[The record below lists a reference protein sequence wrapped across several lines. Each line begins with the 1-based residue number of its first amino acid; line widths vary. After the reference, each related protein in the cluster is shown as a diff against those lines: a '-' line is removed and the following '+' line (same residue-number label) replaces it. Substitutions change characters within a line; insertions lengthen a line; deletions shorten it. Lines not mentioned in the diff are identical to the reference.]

1 MIKVDKIIS
10 ATWIYTGED
19 QDKVLF
25 DHSIV
30 VSDQKIRDIQPT
42 IKAHEMYE
50 AEVTYQL
57 SDHILLPG
65 LINAHTHSAMS
76 LLKGY
81 ADDLQLETWLNDY
94 IWPAESK
101 FVSYDFVLDGSELAI
116 AEMIKGGTTTF
127 NDMYFFPEATA
138 KAVENFGIRANIG
151 LVVMEFPSNYANDP
165 QEYLNKGF
173 EFRDNWRDNK
183 LISTSIAPHAPYSV
197 SNSTF
202 ELINTYAEQL
212 NLTIHTH
219 LHETRNE
226 IEESIKQFSS
236 TPIERLSELGLLGP
250 KLMAAHCVHLSEND
264 MYQLKSNGVS
274 VLCNISSNM
283 KLGSGF
289 VDIYKLINNNIN
301 IAIGTDSSASNN
313 RLDMFSEMRSMALN
327 NKALTMKSEF
337 LKPSEVIKMATI
349 NGAKALGLDHITGS
363 IVKNKYADI
372 IAVNLDRIDT
382 QPCYDPLASLVYCA
396 DRTSVEYVW
405 INGDTK
411 LKERVLVDIDENE
424 ILQKVK
430 SWKNKINQT

>member
-30 VSDQKIRDIQPT
+30 VSDKKIRDIQPT

-50 AEVTYQL
+50 AELTYQL

-65 LINAHTHSAMS
+65 LINVHTHSAMS

-138 KAVENFGIRANIG
+138 KAVENLGIRANIG

-226 IEESIKQFSS
+226 IEESIKQFGS

-264 MYQLKSNGVS
+264 IYQLKSNGVS
-274 VLCNISSNM
+274 VLCNVSSNM

-289 VDIYKLINNNIN
+289 VDVYKLINNNIN

-411 LKERVLVDIDENE
+411 LKERVLVNIDENE

-430 SWKNKINQT
+430 SWKNKIN

>member
-1 MIKVDKIIS
+1 MIRVDKIIS

-19 QDKVLF
+19 LDEVLF

-30 VSDQKIRDIQPT
+30 VNDQKIRDIQPT

-50 AEVTYQL
+50 AEETFQL

-101 FVSYDFVLDGSELAI
+101 FVNYDFVLDGSELAI

-138 KAVENFGIRANIG
+138 EAVKNLGIRANIG

-173 EFRDNWRDNK
+173 EFKDNWRDNK
-183 LISTSIAPHAPYSV
+183 LITTSIAPHAPYSV

-264 MYQLKSNGVS
+264 VYQLKSNRVS

-289 VDIYKLINNNIN
+289 VDVYKLINNNIN

-313 RLDMFSEMRSMALN
+313 RLDMFSEMRSIALN

-337 LKPSEVIKMATI
+337 LKPAEVLRMATI
-349 NGAKALGLDHITGS
+349 NGAKALGIDDITGS

-372 IAVNLDRIDT
+372 IAINLDRIDT
-382 QPCYDPLASLVYCA
+382 QPCYDPLASLIYCA

-405 INGDTK
+405 INGETK
-411 LKERVLVDIDENE
+411 LKEKVLVNIDENE

>member
-50 AEVTYQL
+50 AELTYQL

-101 FVSYDFVLDGSELAI
+101 FVNYDFVLDGSELAI

-138 KAVENFGIRANIG
+138 KAVENLGIRANIG

-264 MYQLKSNGVS
+264 IYQLKSNGVS

-289 VDIYKLINNNIN
+289 VDVYKLINNNIN

-411 LKERVLVDIDENE
+411 LKERVLVNIDENE

>member
-10 ATWIYTGED
+10 ATWIFTGED
-19 QDKVLF
+19 QNEVLI
-25 DHSIV
+25 DHSV
-30 VSDQKIRDIQPT
+30 VVNNKKIQDIQPT
-42 IKAHEMYE
+42 TKVHEIYE
-50 AEVTYQL
+50 AEETYQL
-57 SDHILLPG
+57 SNHILLPG
-65 LINAHTHSAMS
+65 LINSHTHSAMS

-81 ADDLQLETWLNDY
+81 ADDFQLEKWLNEH

-101 FVSYDFVLDGSELAI
+101 FVNYEFVRDGSELAI
-116 AEMIKGGTTTF
+116 AEMIKSGTTTF
-127 NDMYFFPEATA
+127 NDMYFYPEATA
-138 KAVENFGIRANIG
+138 EASNYIGIRANIG

-226 IEESIKQFSS
+226 IEESIRQYSS
-236 TPIERLSELGLLGP
+236 TPIERLGELGLLGP
-250 KLMAAHCVHLSEND
+250 NLMAAHCVHLGEND
-264 MYQLKSNGVS
+264 LYQLESNGVS

-289 VDIYKLINNNIN
+289 VDVYKLTKNNIN

-313 RLDMFSEMRSMALN
+313 RLDMFTEMRSMALN
-327 NKALTMKSEF
+327 SKALTMKSEF
-337 LKPSEVIKMATI
+337 LKPAEVIKMATI
-349 NGAKALGLDHITGS
+349 NGAKALGLDAITGS
-363 IVKNKYADI
+363 IVKDKCADI

-405 INGDTK
+405 INGETK
-411 LKERVLVDIDENE
+411 LKERALVNIDENE

-430 SWKNKINQT
+430 LWKNKINQI

>member
-30 VSDQKIRDIQPT
+30 VSDQKIQDIQPN

-50 AEVTYQL
+50 AEETYQL

-101 FVSYDFVLDGSELAI
+101 FVNYDFVLDGSKLAI

-138 KAVENFGIRANIG
+138 EASKNLGIRANIG

-173 EFRDNWRDNK
+173 EFRDHLRDNK

-289 VDIYKLINNNIN
+289 VDVYQLINNNIN

-337 LKPSEVIKMATI
+337 LKPSEVLKMATI

>member
-1 MIKVDKIIS
+1 MIRVNKIIS

-42 IKAHEMYE
+42 IKAHDMYE

-138 KAVENFGIRANIG
+138 KAVENLGIRANIG

-226 IEESIKQFSS
+226 IEESIKQFGS

-289 VDIYKLINNNIN
+289 VDVYKLINNNIN

-411 LKERVLVDIDENE
+411 LKERVLVNIDENE

-430 SWKNKINQT
+430 SWKNKIN

>member
-50 AEVTYQL
+50 AELTYQL

-65 LINAHTHSAMS
+65 LINVHTHSSMS

-138 KAVENFGIRANIG
+138 KSVENLGIRANIG

-226 IEESIKQFSS
+226 IEESIKQFGS

-264 MYQLKSNGVS
+264 IYQLKSNGVS
-274 VLCNISSNM
+274 VLCNVSSNM

-289 VDIYKLINNNIN
+289 VDVYKLINNNIN

-337 LKPSEVIKMATI
+337 LKPSEVLKMATI

-411 LKERVLVDIDENE
+411 LKERVLVNIDENE

-430 SWKNKINQT
+430 SWKNKIN

>member
-1 MIKVDKIIS
+1 MIRVDKIIS

-19 QDKVLF
+19 PDKILF

-30 VSDQKIRDIQPT
+30 VNDQKIRDIQPN

-50 AEVTYQL
+50 AEETFQL

-101 FVSYDFVLDGSELAI
+101 FVNYDFVLDGSKLAI

-138 KAVENFGIRANIG
+138 EAVKNLGIRANIG

-173 EFRDNWRDNK
+173 EFKDNWRDNK
-183 LISTSIAPHAPYSV
+183 LITTSIAPHAPYSV

-226 IEESIKQFSS
+226 IEESIKQYSS

-264 MYQLKSNGVS
+264 VYQLKSNRVS

-289 VDIYKLINNNIN
+289 VDVYKLINNNIN

-313 RLDMFSEMRSMALN
+313 RLDMFSEMRSIALN

-337 LKPSEVIKMATI
+337 LKPAEVLRMATI
-349 NGAKALGLDHITGS
+349 NGAKALGIDDITGS

-372 IAVNLDRIDT
+372 IAINLDRIDT
-382 QPCYDPLASLVYCA
+382 QPCYDPLASLIYCA

-405 INGDTK
+405 INGETK
-411 LKERVLVDIDENE
+411 LKEKVLVNIDENE

>member
-1 MIKVDKIIS
+1 MIRVDKIIS

-19 QDKVLF
+19 LDEVLF

-30 VSDQKIRDIQPT
+30 VNDQKIRDIQPT

-50 AEVTYQL
+50 AEETFQL

-81 ADDLQLETWLNDY
+81 ADDLQLETWLNNY

-101 FVSYDFVLDGSELAI
+101 FVNYDFVLDGSELAI

-138 KAVENFGIRANIG
+138 EAVKNLGIRANIG

-173 EFRDNWRDNK
+173 EFKDNWRDNK
-183 LISTSIAPHAPYSV
+183 LITTSIAPHAPYSV

-264 MYQLKSNGVS
+264 VYQLKSNRVS

-289 VDIYKLINNNIN
+289 VDVYKLINNNIN

-313 RLDMFSEMRSMALN
+313 RLDMFSEMRSIALN

-337 LKPSEVIKMATI
+337 LKPAEVLRMATI
-349 NGAKALGLDHITGS
+349 NGAKALGIDDITGS
-363 IVKNKYADI
+363 ILKNKYADI
-372 IAVNLDRIDT
+372 IAINLDSIDT
-382 QPCYDPLASLVYCA
+382 QPCYDPLASLIYCA

-405 INGDTK
+405 INGETK
-411 LKERVLVDIDENE
+411 LKEKVLVNIDENE

>member
-19 QDKVLF
+19 SDKVLF

-30 VSDQKIRDIQPT
+30 VSDQKIQDIQPT
-42 IKAHEMYE
+42 IKVHEMYE
-50 AEVTYQL
+50 TEETYQL

-81 ADDLQLETWLNDY
+81 ADDFQLETWLNDY

-101 FVSYDFVLDGSELAI
+101 FVNYDFVLDGSELAI

-138 KAVENFGIRANIG
+138 KAVENLGIRANIG

-289 VDIYKLINNNIN
+289 VDVYKLINNNIN

-349 NGAKALGLDHITGS
+349 YGAKALGLDHITGS

-411 LKERVLVDIDENE
+411 LKERVLVNIDENE
-424 ILQKVK
+424 ILLKVK

>member
-50 AEVTYQL
+50 AEETYQL

-81 ADDLQLETWLNDY
+81 ADDFQLETWLNDY

-101 FVSYDFVLDGSELAI
+101 FVNYDFVLDGSELAI

-138 KAVENFGIRANIG
+138 KAVENLGIRANIG

-226 IEESIKQFSS
+226 IEESIKQFNS

-250 KLMAAHCVHLSEND
+250 KLMAAHCVHLCEND
-264 MYQLKSNGVS
+264 MYQLKINGVS

-289 VDIYKLINNNIN
+289 VDVYKLINNNIN

-349 NGAKALGLDHITGS
+349 YGAKALGLDHITGS

-411 LKERVLVDIDENE
+411 LKERVLVNIDENE

>member
-19 QDKVLF
+19 SDKVLF

-50 AEVTYQL
+50 AELTYQL

-65 LINAHTHSAMS
+65 FINAHTHSAMS
-76 LLKGY
+76 LLKGF
-81 ADDLQLETWLNDY
+81 ADDLQLESWLNDY

-116 AEMIKGGTTTF
+116 TEMIKGGTTTF

-264 MYQLKSNGVS
+264 MYQLKSSGVS

-289 VDIYKLINNNIN
+289 VDVYKLINNNIN

-411 LKERVLVDIDENE
+411 LKERVLVNIDENE

-430 SWKNKINQT
+430 SWKNKIN

>member
-19 QDKVLF
+19 SDKVLF

-30 VSDQKIRDIQPT
+30 VSDQKIQDIQPT
-42 IKAHEMYE
+42 IKVHEMYE
-50 AEVTYQL
+50 TEETYQL

-101 FVSYDFVLDGSELAI
+101 FVNYDFVLDGSELAI

-138 KAVENFGIRANIG
+138 KAVENLGIRANIG

-226 IEESIKQFSS
+226 IEESIKQFNS

-289 VDIYKLINNNIN
+289 VDVYKLINNNIN

-411 LKERVLVDIDENE
+411 LKERVLVNIDENE

>member
-50 AEVTYQL
+50 AELTYQL

-65 LINAHTHSAMS
+65 LINVHTHSAMS

-138 KAVENFGIRANIG
+138 KAVENLGIRANIG

-289 VDIYKLINNNIN
+289 VDVYKLINNNIN

-430 SWKNKINQT
+430 SWKNKIN

>member
-10 ATWIYTGED
+10 ATWIFTGED

-30 VSDQKIRDIQPT
+30 VNDKKIRDIQPT
-42 IKAHEMYE
+42 IKAHQIYE
-50 AEVTYQL
+50 ADETYQL
-57 SDHILLPG
+57 SNHILLPG
-65 LINAHTHSAMS
+65 LINTHTHCAMS

-101 FVSYDFVLDGSELAI
+101 FVNYDFVLDGSELAI
-116 AEMIKGGTTTF
+116 VEMIKGGTTTF
-127 NDMYFFPEATA
+127 NDMYFFPDATA
-138 KAVENFGIRANIG
+138 EAVKSLGIRANIG

-173 EFRDNWRDNK
+173 EFRDNWRNNN

-219 LHETRNE
+219 LHETKNE
-226 IEESIKQFSS
+226 IEESIKQFGS
-236 TPIERLSELGLLGP
+236 TPIERLNELGLLGP

-264 MYQLKSNGVS
+264 IYQLKSNGVS

-289 VDIYKLINNNIN
+289 VDVYNLTNNNIN

-313 RLDMFSEMRSMALN
+313 RLDMFAEMRSMALN
-327 NKALTMKSEF
+327 NKGLTMKSEF
-337 LKPSEVIKMATI
+337 LKPSEVINMATI
-349 NGAKALGLDHITGS
+349 NGAKALGLDNITGS
-363 IVKNKYADI
+363 IIENKYADI

-411 LKERVLVDIDENE
+411 LKERVLLNVEENE

-430 SWKNKINQT
+430 LWKNKINQT

>member
-1 MIKVDKIIS
+1 MIRVDKIIS

-19 QDKVLF
+19 LDEVLF

-30 VSDQKIRDIQPT
+30 VNDQKIRDIQPT

-50 AEVTYQL
+50 AEETFQL

-101 FVSYDFVLDGSELAI
+101 FVNYDFVLDGSKLAI

-138 KAVENFGIRANIG
+138 EAVKNLGIRANIG

-173 EFRDNWRDNK
+173 EFKDNWRDNK
-183 LISTSIAPHAPYSV
+183 LITTSIAPHAPYSV

-264 MYQLKSNGVS
+264 VYQLKSNRVS

-289 VDIYKLINNNIN
+289 VDVYKLINNNIN

-313 RLDMFSEMRSMALN
+313 RLDMFSEMRSIALN

-337 LKPSEVIKMATI
+337 LKPAEVLRMATI
-349 NGAKALGLDHITGS
+349 NGAKALGIDDITGS

-372 IAVNLDRIDT
+372 IAINLDRIDT
-382 QPCYDPLASLVYCA
+382 QPCYDPLASLIYCA

-405 INGDTK
+405 INGETK
-411 LKERVLVDIDENE
+411 LKEKVLVNIDENE

>member
-50 AEVTYQL
+50 AELTYQL

-101 FVSYDFVLDGSELAI
+101 FVNYDFVRVGSELAI

-138 KAVENFGIRANIG
+138 KAVENLGIRANIG

-236 TPIERLSELGLLGP
+236 TPIERLSDLGLLGP

-264 MYQLKSNGVS
+264 IYQLKSNGVS

-289 VDIYKLINNNIN
+289 VDVYKLINNNIN

-313 RLDMFSEMRSMALN
+313 RLDMFSEMRSMELN

-372 IAVNLDRIDT
+372 IAVNLDRVDT
-382 QPCYDPLASLVYCA
+382 QPCYEPLASLVYCA

>member
-1 MIKVDKIIS
+1 MIRVDKIIS

-19 QDKVLF
+19 PDKILF

-30 VSDQKIRDIQPT
+30 VNDQKIRDIQPN

-50 AEVTYQL
+50 AEETFQL

-81 ADDLQLETWLNDY
+81 ADDLQLETWLNNY

-101 FVSYDFVLDGSELAI
+101 FVNYDFVLDGSELAI

-138 KAVENFGIRANIG
+138 EAVKNLGIRANIG

-173 EFRDNWRDNK
+173 EFKDNWRDNK
-183 LISTSIAPHAPYSV
+183 LITTSIAPHAPYSV

-226 IEESIKQFSS
+226 IEESIKQYSS

-264 MYQLKSNGVS
+264 VYQLKSNRVS

-289 VDIYKLINNNIN
+289 VDVYKLINNNIN

-313 RLDMFSEMRSMALN
+313 RLDMFSEMRSIALN

-337 LKPSEVIKMATI
+337 LKPAEVLRMATI
-349 NGAKALGLDHITGS
+349 NGAKALGIDDITGS

-372 IAVNLDRIDT
+372 IAINLDRIDT
-382 QPCYDPLASLVYCA
+382 QPCYDPLASLIYCA

-405 INGDTK
+405 INGETK
-411 LKERVLVDIDENE
+411 VKEKVLVNIDENE

>member
-1 MIKVDKIIS
+1 MIRVDKIIS

-19 QDKVLF
+19 LDEVLF

-30 VSDQKIRDIQPT
+30 VNDQKIRDIQPT

-50 AEVTYQL
+50 AEETFQL

-101 FVSYDFVLDGSELAI
+101 FVNYDFVLDGSKLAI

-138 KAVENFGIRANIG
+138 EAVKNLGIRANIG

-173 EFRDNWRDNK
+173 EFKDNWRDNK
-183 LISTSIAPHAPYSV
+183 LITTSIAPHAPYTV

-226 IEESIKQFSS
+226 IEESIKQYSS

-264 MYQLKSNGVS
+264 VYQLKSNRVS

-289 VDIYKLINNNIN
+289 VDVYKLINNNIN

-313 RLDMFSEMRSMALN
+313 RLDMFSEMRSIALN

-337 LKPSEVIKMATI
+337 LKPADVLKMATI
-349 NGAKALGLDHITGS
+349 NGAKALGIDDITGS

-372 IAVNLDRIDT
+372 IAINLDRIDT
-382 QPCYDPLASLVYCA
+382 QPCYDPLASLIYCA

-405 INGDTK
+405 INGETK
-411 LKERVLVDIDENE
+411 LKEKVLVNIDENE

>member
-138 KAVENFGIRANIG
+138 KAVENLGIRANIG

-264 MYQLKSNGVS
+264 MYQLKSSGVS

-289 VDIYKLINNNIN
+289 VDVYKLINNNIN

-313 RLDMFSEMRSMALN
+313 RVDMFSEMRSMALN

-411 LKERVLVDIDENE
+411 LKERVLVNIDENE

-430 SWKNKINQT
+430 SWKNKIN

>member
-50 AEVTYQL
+50 AELTYQL

-65 LINAHTHSAMS
+65 LINVHTHSAMS

-138 KAVENFGIRANIG
+138 KSVENLGIRANIG

-226 IEESIKQFSS
+226 IEESIKQFGS

-264 MYQLKSNGVS
+264 IYQLKSNGVS

-289 VDIYKLINNNIN
+289 VDVYKLINNNIN

-337 LKPSEVIKMATI
+337 LKPSEVLKMATI

-411 LKERVLVDIDENE
+411 LKERVLVNIDENE

-430 SWKNKINQT
+430 SWKNKIN

>member
-1 MIKVDKIIS
+1 
-10 ATWIYTGED
+10 
-19 QDKVLF
+19 
-25 DHSIV
+25 
-30 VSDQKIRDIQPT
+30 
-42 IKAHEMYE
+42 MYE
-50 AEVTYQL
+50 AEETYQL

-101 FVSYDFVLDGSELAI
+101 FVNYDFVLDGSELAI

-138 KAVENFGIRANIG
+138 KAVENLGIRANIG

-264 MYQLKSNGVS
+264 MYQLKSSGVS

-289 VDIYKLINNNIN
+289 VDVYKLINNNIN

-430 SWKNKINQT
+430 SWKNKINKINQT

>member
-10 ATWIYTGED
+10 ATWIFTGED

-30 VSDQKIRDIQPT
+30 VNDKKIRDIQPT
-42 IKAHEMYE
+42 IKAHQIYE
-50 AEVTYQL
+50 ADETYQL
-57 SDHILLPG
+57 SNHILLPG
-65 LINAHTHSAMS
+65 LINTHTHCAMS

-101 FVSYDFVLDGSELAI
+101 FVNYDFVLDGSELAI
-116 AEMIKGGTTTF
+116 VEMIKGGTTTF
-127 NDMYFFPEATA
+127 NDMYFFPDATA
-138 KAVENFGIRANIG
+138 EAVKSLGIRANIG

-173 EFRDNWRDNK
+173 EFRDNWRNNK
-183 LISTSIAPHAPYSV
+183 LISTSIAPHAPYTV

-219 LHETRNE
+219 LHETKNE
-226 IEESIKQFSS
+226 IEESIKQFGS

-264 MYQLKSNGVS
+264 IYQLKSNGVS

-289 VDIYKLINNNIN
+289 VDVYNLTNNNIN

-313 RLDMFSEMRSMALN
+313 RLDMFAEMRSMALN
-327 NKALTMKSEF
+327 NKGLIMKSEF

-349 NGAKALGLDHITGS
+349 NGAKALGLDNITGS
-363 IVKNKYADI
+363 IVENKYADI

-411 LKERVLVDIDENE
+411 LKERVLLNVEENE

-430 SWKNKINQT
+430 LWKNKINQT

>member
-50 AEVTYQL
+50 AELTYQL

-76 LLKGY
+76 LLKGF
-81 ADDLQLETWLNDY
+81 ADDLQLESWLNDY

-138 KAVENFGIRANIG
+138 KAVENLGIRANIG

-264 MYQLKSNGVS
+264 IYQLKSNGVS

-289 VDIYKLINNNIN
+289 VDVYKLINNNIN

-382 QPCYDPLASLVYCA
+382 QPCYDPLSSLVYCA

-411 LKERVLVDIDENE
+411 LKERVLVNIDENE

-430 SWKNKINQT
+430 SWKNKIN

>member
-10 ATWIYTGED
+10 ATSIFTGED

-30 VSDQKIRDIQPT
+30 VNDKKIRDIQPT
-42 IKAHEMYE
+42 IKAHQIYE
-50 AEVTYQL
+50 AVETYQL
-57 SDHILLPG
+57 SNHILLPG
-65 LINAHTHSAMS
+65 LINTHTHCAMS

-101 FVSYDFVLDGSELAI
+101 FVNYDFVLDGSELAI
-116 AEMIKGGTTTF
+116 VEMIKGGPTTF
-127 NDMYFFPEATA
+127 NDMYFFPDATA
-138 KAVENFGIRANIG
+138 EAVKSLGIRANIG

-173 EFRDNWRDNK
+173 EFRDNWRNNK

-219 LHETRNE
+219 LHETKNE
-226 IEESIKQFSS
+226 IEESIKQFGS
-236 TPIERLSELGLLGP
+236 TPIERLNELGLLGP

-289 VDIYKLINNNIN
+289 VDVYNLTNNNIN

-313 RLDMFSEMRSMALN
+313 RLDMFAEMRSMALN
-327 NKALTMKSEF
+327 NKGLTMKSEF
-337 LKPSEVIKMATI
+337 LKPSEVINMATI
-349 NGAKALGLDHITGS
+349 NGAKALGLDNITGS
-363 IVKNKYADI
+363 IVENKYADI

-411 LKERVLVDIDENE
+411 LKERVLLNVEENE

-430 SWKNKINQT
+430 LWKNKINQT

>member
-10 ATWIYTGED
+10 ATWIFTGED
-19 QDKVLF
+19 QDNLLL
-25 DHSIV
+25 DHSV
-30 VSDQKIRDIQPT
+30 VVNDEKIQDIKPT
-42 IKAHEMYE
+42 IKVHEIYE
-50 AEVTYQL
+50 AEETYQL
-57 SDHILLPG
+57 ANYILLPG
-65 LINAHTHSAMS
+65 LINTHTHSAMS

-81 ADDLQLETWLNDY
+81 ADDFQLEEWLNDY

-101 FVSYDFVLDGSELAI
+101 FVNFDFVRDGSELAI

-127 NDMYFFPEATA
+127 NDMYFYPEATA
-138 KAVENFGIRANIG
+138 AAANSMGIRANIG

-165 QEYLNKGF
+165 HEYLHKGF

-226 IEESIKQFSS
+226 IEESMKQFSL
-236 TPIERLSELGLLGP
+236 TPIERLGELGMLSP
-250 KLMAAHCVHLSEND
+250 KLMAAHCVYLSEND
-264 MYQLKSNGVS
+264 LNLLKNNGVS

-289 VDIYKLINNNIN
+289 VDVYKLINNNIN
-301 IAIGTDSSASNN
+301 IAIGTDGSASNN
-313 RLDMFSEMRSMALN
+313 RLDMFTEMRSMALN
-327 NKALTMKSEF
+327 SKALIMKSEF
-337 LKPSEVIKMATI
+337 LKPSEVISMATI
-349 NGAKALGLDHITGS
+349 NGAKALGIDGITGS
-363 IVKNKYADI
+363 IVEKKYADI
-372 IAVNLDRIDT
+372 IAVNLDKIDT
-382 QPCYDPLASLVYCA
+382 QPCYDPLASIVYSA

-405 INGDTK
+405 INGETK
-411 LKERVLVDIDENE
+411 LKERALVNIDENK
-424 ILQKVK
+424 ILHKAK
-430 SWKNKINQT
+430 LWKNKIKEM

>member
-19 QDKVLF
+19 SDKVLF

-30 VSDQKIRDIQPT
+30 VSDQKIQDIQPT
-42 IKAHEMYE
+42 IKVHEMYE
-50 AEVTYQL
+50 TEETYQL

-173 EFRDNWRDNK
+173 EFRDNWRNNK

-289 VDIYKLINNNIN
+289 VDVYKLINNNIN

-411 LKERVLVDIDENE
+411 LKERVLVNIDENE

>member
-10 ATWIYTGED
+10 ATWIFTGED
-19 QDKVLF
+19 QDNVLI
-25 DHSIV
+25 DHSLVIT
-30 VSDQKIRDIQPT
+30 DKKIQDIKST
-42 IKAHEMYE
+42 VKVHEIYE
-50 AEVTYQL
+50 AEETYQL
-57 SDHILLPG
+57 SNHILLPG

-81 ADDLQLETWLNDY
+81 ADDFQLETWLNDY

-101 FVSYDFVLDGSELAI
+101 FVNYDFVRDGSELAI

-138 KAVENFGIRANIG
+138 EAVKSLGIRANIG

-165 QEYLNKGF
+165 HEYLNKGF

-219 LHETRNE
+219 LHETKNE
-226 IEESIKQFSS
+226 IEESIKQFGSS
-236 TPIERLSELGLLGP
+236 PIERLGGLGFLGP

-264 MYQLKSNGVS
+264 INQLKSNGVS

-289 VDIYKLINNNIN
+289 VDVYKLINNNIN

-337 LKPSEVIKMATI
+337 LKPSEVIQMATI
-349 NGAKALGLDHITGS
+349 NGAKALGLDDITGS
-363 IVKNKYADI
+363 ILKNKYADI
-372 IAVNLDRIDT
+372 IAVNLDKIDT

-405 INGDTK
+405 INGDNK
-411 LKERVLVDIDENE
+411 LKERVLVNIDENE

-430 SWKNKINQT
+430 SWKNKINKT

>member
-42 IKAHEMYE
+42 IKAHDMYE

-81 ADDLQLETWLNDY
+81 ADDLQLESWLNDY

-116 AEMIKGGTTTF
+116 VEMIKGGTTTF

-138 KAVENFGIRANIG
+138 KAVENLGIRANIG
-151 LVVMEFPSNYANDP
+151 LVVMECPSNYANDP

-226 IEESIKQFSS
+226 IEESIKQFGS

-264 MYQLKSNGVS
+264 IYQLKSNGVS

-289 VDIYKLINNNIN
+289 VDVYKLINNNIN

-337 LKPSEVIKMATI
+337 LKPSEVLKMATI

-411 LKERVLVDIDENE
+411 LKERALVGIDENE